1 MSIGHK
7 DLWTWLKQLNI
18 VLTFIGKDVDIIVSE
33 VDHPWL
39 FVYPMETSVG
49 VSSQVELVQTL
60 VEYTF
65 L

>member
-1 MSIGHK
+1 MRIGHK

-39 FVYPMETSVG
+39 FVYPMETSFG